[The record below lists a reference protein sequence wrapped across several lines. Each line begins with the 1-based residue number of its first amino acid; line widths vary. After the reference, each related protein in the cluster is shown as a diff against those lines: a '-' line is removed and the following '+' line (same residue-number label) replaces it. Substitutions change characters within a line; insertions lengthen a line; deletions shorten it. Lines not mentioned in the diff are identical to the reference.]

1 MDDVVTVSRNAA
13 ASSFGWEDQVCG
25 LQEGDQLTM
34 RDLLYGLL
42 LWSGNDNAVAIAEHV
57 GGDVDTFMEMVN
69 DQAAELMATGTHFC
83 YAQRSP

>member
-1 MDDVVTVSRNAA
+1 MR
-13 ASSFGWEDQVCG
+13 

-69 DQAAELMATGTHFC
+69 DQAAEFDGYRDAFC